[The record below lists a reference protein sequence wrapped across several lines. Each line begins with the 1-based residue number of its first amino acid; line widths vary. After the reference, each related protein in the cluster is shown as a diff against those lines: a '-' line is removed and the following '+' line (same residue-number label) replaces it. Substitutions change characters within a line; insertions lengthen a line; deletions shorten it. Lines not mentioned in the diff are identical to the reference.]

1 MAANPLG
8 AFGNPLFQIVGFG
21 VGTAMGPMLR
31 PPIQDLVN
39 EAWTLHPVRPL
50 SAETAAAMAVE
61 GVWTPGRAETEGSYT
76 GVSGSRMEALR
87 QLIDDP
93 PAIAYL
99 YELLRRGRIDGA
111 KFTEAMQ
118 HHRIE
123 SDYWADLLALRNVLL
138 TPGELAQARQRG
150 FVDQTRQYLEAEL
163 QGVTNERAEI
173 QFKSAG
179 LPPPTERALSMWRR
193 GIITE
198 DEFKQT
204 IVEGNEKLKYQD
216 EEAALFRALL
226 SPGQI
231 VNQHLRGWRDFA
243 WMQDRLH
250 DYGYNAEDTL
260 DLFQGQGRPI
270 STRQVFIGQRRGG
283 VYNGPTADIN
293 PAILKQL
300 QESNI
305 RPEWYD
311 LADAQ
316 KESYP
321 SAFVIRGLAT
331 SGALTPAETRR
342 VLMEIG
348 WPVWLIDAVVTFWTA
363 DTATATADDPLVK
376 SARTQAVT
384 EIRSAF
390 LLGQADEATAR
401 GWLDAVGVDATA
413 QDGLIPIWNVMRAVP
428 QKGLSPA
435 QIKKAYK
442 NLPTDWPRARALDEL
457 QQLGFTAQDSA
468 TLLDE

>member
-1 MAANPLG
+1 VASIPGAVNPLLG
-8 AFGNPLFQIVGFG
+8 IVGYG
-21 VGTAMGPMLR
+21 VGIAIGPVLR
-31 PPIQDLVN
+31 PPIQDLIN
-39 EAWTLHPVRPL
+39 EAWQTHPVRPL
-50 SAETAAAMAVE
+50 SADTAAAMAVE
-61 GVWTPGRAETEGSYT
+61 GVWTPDRARTEAEF
-76 GVSGSRMEALR
+76 SGISNDRLDALR

-93 PAIAYL
+93 PDLNTL
-99 YELLRRGRIDGA
+99 YALWRRGLITAG
-111 KFTEAMQ
+111 KFREALQ

-123 SDYWADLLALRNVLL
+123 TDYYDALVAAHNILL
-138 TPGELAQARQRG
+138 TPAELAQARQRG
-150 FVDQTRQYLEAEL
+150 FIDQTRQYSEAEL
-163 QGVTNERAEI
+163 QGVTNDRAEI

-198 DEFKQT
+198 AEFKQT

-231 VNQHLRGWRDFA
+231 VNQHLRGWRSFA
-243 WMQDRLH
+243 WMEGRLA
-250 DYGYNAEDTL
+250 DYGFNAEDAL

-270 STRQVFIGQRRGG
+270 STRQVFIGLRRGG
-283 VYNGPTADIN
+283 VYNGPTGDI
-293 PAILKQL
+293 PQPILKQL

-321 SAFVIRGLAT
+321 SAFVIRQLAT
-331 SGALTPAETRR
+331 SGALDATQTHR

-348 WPVWLIDAVVTFWTA
+348 WPTWLIDAVVEAWKG
-363 DTATATADDPLVK
+363 TATGATEAGPLTK
-376 SARTQAVT
+376 SARTAAIT

-390 LLGQADEATAR
+390 LIGQADETQAR
-401 GWLDAVGVDATA
+401 TWLAAIGVEQAEI
-413 QDGLIPIWNVMRAVP
+413 DGILPIWTVMLDVP
-428 QKGLSPA
+428 QRTLTPT

-442 NLPTDWPRARALDEL
+442 SLPASWPRARALDEL
-457 QQLGFTAQDSA
+457 QLLGFTADDAA
-468 TLLDE
+468 TILDE